1 MFGWYSTYSFFVQNF
16 QNLLIHEDCHGLG
29 LFIEKVLKKKEGE
42 FVPLDYLGLPLKR
55 MVRFL
60 ISPDFSENAEIV
72 LLVESFPDFPE
83 LLIQE
88 LEFPIS
94 VEVFLENIF

>member
-1 MFGWYSTYSFFVQNF
+1 
-16 QNLLIHEDCHGLG
+16 
-29 LFIEKVLKKKEGE
+29 
-42 FVPLDYLGLPLKR
+42 

>member
-16 QNLLIHEDCHGLG
+16 QNLLIHEDCHGFG
-29 LFIEKVLKKKEGE
+29 VVYWKGFEKKKRD
-42 FVPLDYLGLPLKR
+42 FVALDYLGLPLKR